1 MSRRIIIV
9 VEGDTEEEFV
19 KSSIQPYFQ
28 GFGIHDVRG
37 IKIQTSPG
45 HKGGIGS
52 YGKFKRNVENYL
64 KQEKDIVVSSLLDY
78 FRLPTSF
85 PKYDEALKI
94 PSAYERVNFLEN
106 AIGEDINHHRF
117 LPYLQLHEFEA
128 LLFTDLKGF
137 EYCGFPVHQ
146 TQAIQAIIQDF
157 ETPEDIDNHPDT
169 APSKRLM
176 EIIPSYNKVLFGNII
191 IQENGFHSL
200 LEKCPRFSSWI
211 KRLITEATK
220 EK

>member
-19 KSSIQPYFQ
+19 KSSLQPHFQ

-45 HKGGIGS
+45 HKGGIGN

-64 KQEKDIVVSSLLDY
+64 KQEKDIVVSSLLDF

-85 PKYDEALKI
+85 PKYEEALKI
-94 PSAYERVNFLEN
+94 PYANERVSFLEN

-117 LPYLQLHEFEA
+117 IPYLQLHEFEA
-128 LLFTDLKGF
+128 LLFTHSKGF
-137 EYCGFPVHQ
+137 EYCGFSDQ
-146 TQAIQAIIQDF
+146 QRQAVQSIMDSF
-157 ETPEDIDNHPDT
+157 ENPEEINNHPDT
-169 APSKRLM
+169 APSKRLQK
-176 EIIPSYNKVLFGNII
+176 IVPGYNKVLHGNII

-200 LEKCPRFSSWI
+200 LEKCPRFSTWI
-211 KRLITEATK
+211 KRLITQATGQ
-220 EK
+220 

>member
-64 KQEKDIVVSSLLDY
+64 KQEKDIVVSSLLDF
-78 FRLPTSF
+78 FRLPNSF
-85 PKYDEALKI
+85 PKYDDALKI
-94 PSAYERVNFLEN
+94 SYAKERVSFLEN
-106 AIGEDINHHRF
+106 AMGEDINHHRF
-117 LPYLQLHEFEA
+117 VPYLQLHEFEA
-128 LLFTDLKGF
+128 LLFTDLRGF
-137 EYCGFPVHQ
+137 EYCNFSTHHQ
-146 TQAIQAIIQDF
+146 QAIQAVMEKFQ
-157 ETPEDIDNHPDT
+157 TPEDINNHPDT

-176 EIIPSYNKVLFGNII
+176 KIIPGYNKVLFGNII

-200 LEKCPRFSSWI
+200 LEKCPRFSAWI
-211 KRLITEATK
+211 ERLINEATK
-220 EK
+220 R